1 MPHCAVLCSGLA
13 NQLLNLS
20 SVLISSTSEWENAN
34 QMNEILESQSDSCH
48 NKKLIK
54 KIISLFHSISLA
66 LSAVPSPCV
75 GKKKKKIYM
84 IFFFFFFCSF
94 NECTQ
99 HHTFSVH
106 TIELVIQIRLAH
118 GKIGTKLLWGLST
131 AYGNIQRFRSCLPKG
146 VRGKLHGYLI
156 WL

>member
-1 MPHCAVLCSGLA
+1 
-13 NQLLNLS
+13 
-20 SVLISSTSEWENAN
+20 
-34 QMNEILESQSDSCH
+34 MNEILESQSDSCH

-156 WL
+156 WLWSLNSAIISVVNISRGTERGWNAFKWENTCY